1 MRLATGFL
9 QFVALR
15 SIPSQ
20 PARGV
25 PDGCLQSTHRTT
37 HRPRN
42 EEMNAP
48 EMLSGTTR
56 FATAAV
62 VAVIVAVTW
71 VCAAQAS
78 HTAVQNAE
86 AAMAL
91 NVTRVELPS
100 VRVLASASTSA
111 AQH

>member
-1 MRLATGFL
+1 
-9 QFVALR
+9 
-15 SIPSQ
+15 
-20 PARGV
+20 
-25 PDGCLQSTHRTT
+25 
-37 HRPRN
+37 
-42 EEMNAP
+42 MNAP
-48 EMLSGTTR
+48 DLLSGSAR

-91 NVTRVELPS
+91 NVTRVELPA
-100 VRVLASASTSA
+100 VQVVASASALRT
-111 AQH
+111 QQ